1 MAIIANVLASILILL
16 LAAPAVAALATP
28 AAPASP
34 PTAQATPSAVQAAP
48 QVASVLHVRVVNLR
62 NSTGQ
67 VICTLWNSPLAF
79 PTDSSKALGQIAVPI
94 KDNAAVCNF
103 GGLAPGKYALVAFH
117 DENSNGKFDRNWL
130 GMPKEGFAFSNNV
143 RPVFS
148 PPSFQAAAFDHAGG
162 DLWMTVTMRY

>member
-1 MAIIANVLASILILL
+1 MAIIANFLASILMLL
-16 LAAPAVAALATP
+16 LAAPAAVAVATPSARAAPPTARATP
-28 AAPASP
+28 AAA
-34 PTAQATPSAVQAAP
+34 QAAP

-79 PTDSSKALGQIAVPI
+79 PTDSSRALGQIAVPI

-130 GMPKEGFAFSNNV
+130 GLPKEGYAFSNNV

-148 PPSFQAAAFDHAGG
+148 PPSFRAAAFDYGGG
-162 DLWMTVTMRY
+162 DQWLTLAMHY